1 MEPFWPRRSPHFL
14 ACRRAV
20 RGWTGPAVIGLS
32 GGADSLA
39 LVAAAAAERLDVTA
53 LVVDHGLQEGSAE
66 VARRA
71 AEQAQNFG
79 VPADVTKVS
88 ITPTGKGTEADARQA
103 RYVALF
109 DQAGPDRDVWTAHT
123 ADDQAETLLLGALRG
138 NPAGMSP
145 RAGRL
150 VRPLLHVRRAD
161 TAGACA
167 ELGITPWQDP
177 MNKDERYRRVAL
189 RTRVI
194 PLLEEIVGGEVVP
207 ALAGTADRIAE
218 AAAQLQR
225 ITPATSTDSGA
236 LDCAELA
243 SLTPVVR
250 RAVVAEWVVEK
261 RGEVKGAHLA
271 AIEALVT
278 NWRGQG
284 AVQLGSGVRVAR
296 RDGTLVFV

>member
-1 MEPFWPRRSPHFL
+1 M
-14 ACRRAV
+14 
-20 RGWTGPAVIGLS
+20 
-32 GGADSLA
+32 A

-71 AEQAQNFG
+71 AEQARNFG
-79 VPADVTKVS
+79 VPAEIATIQ

-103 RYVALF
+103 RYAALF
-109 DQAGPDRDVWTAHT
+109 EHAGPGRDVWTAHT

-138 NPAGMSP
+138 NPAGMAP

-150 VRPLLHVRRAD
+150 VRPLLGVRRAD

-167 ELGITPWQDP
+167 ELGVAPWQDP

-207 ALAGTADRIAE
+207 ALAGTADRIAQ

-225 ITPATSTDSGA
+225 ITPAPNAET

-243 SLTPVVR
+243 TLPPVVR
-250 RAVVAEWVVEK
+250 RAVLAEWVVEK

-284 AVQLGSGVRVAR
+284 AVQLGGGVRVER
-296 RDGTLVFV
+296 RAGRLVFV

>member
-53 LVVDHGLQEGSAE
+53 LVVDHRLQEGSAG

-71 AEQAQNFG
+71 AQQAQNFG
-79 VPADVTKVS
+79 LPAEIATIQ
-88 ITPTGKGTEADARQA
+88 ITPTGKGIEADAREA
-103 RYVALF
+103 RYAALF
-109 DQAGPDRDVWTAHT
+109 EHAGPDRDVWTAHT

-138 NPAGMSP
+138 NPAGMSAC
-145 RAGRL
+145 AGRL

-161 TAGACA
+161 TEGACA
-167 ELGITPWQDP
+167 ELGVTPWQDP
-177 MNKDERYRRVAL
+177 MNRDERYRRVAL

-207 ALAGTADRIAE
+207 SLAGTADRIAE
-218 AAAQLQR
+218 ATAQLQR
-225 ITPATSTDSGA
+225 MIPIADSGA

-243 SLTPVVR
+243 SMPPVVR

-261 RGEVKGAHLA
+261 RGEVKRAHLA

-284 AVQLGSGVRVAR
+284 AVQLGGGVRVAR
-296 RDGTLVFV
+296 RDGKLVFV